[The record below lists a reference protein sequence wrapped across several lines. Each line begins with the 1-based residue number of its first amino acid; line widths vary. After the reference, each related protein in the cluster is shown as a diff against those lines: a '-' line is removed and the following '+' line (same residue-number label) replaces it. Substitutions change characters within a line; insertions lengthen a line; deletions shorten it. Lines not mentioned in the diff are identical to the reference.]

1 MKGRT
6 YARVTALK
14 KLAVISAM
22 GTAPVFPLGAC
33 ELGDFSTT
41 TTTTLSGREVVEF
54 LVRSAVLTPIDN
66 LLTNAVDAFFD
77 EFVEE
82 DEE

>member
-6 YARVTALK
+6 RVRVRPLK
-14 KLAVISAM
+14 KLAVITATGTMSAL
-22 GTAPVFPLGAC
+22 PLGAC

-66 LLTNAVDAFFD
+66 LVTNAVDAFFD

-82 DEE
+82 NEE